1 VVRILAAFDKCKD
14 SLTAGEICALAKKTI
29 QKISS
34 TIDVEE
40 IPITDGGEGFAELL
54 TKCKSGD
61 FHHTHVKDS
70 LGREIDA
77 PIGLVPASS
86 VNVDLLK
93 FMNLPKS
100 GKLAV
105 VEMSSAAGLSDLKME
120 ERDPWSTS
128 SYGVGQLLLQA
139 AELGVVGILLGIGGT
154 STNDMGVGALSA
166 LGVKFST
173 KDNGSIAFPNP
184 ATWSKIDRVSIDN
197 LYQLPPIRIA
207 CDVNNPLL
215 GENGATY
222 QFGPQ
227 KGLSLDQKQEMEI
240 ALERMSEL
248 LSSAFQKSY
257 DIREEPGTGAA
268 GGMGYGL
275 SLGYNVE
282 FIPGFSLV
290 KEWFEIESKIK
301 DTDLILTGE
310 GRFDKTSLHGK
321 GPYELIRMASEFN
334 KKVILLAGSIDS
346 EAVLECKTKFPNVEF
361 VSFGKEELK
370 LQENLD
376 RAAEFFQLKLNK
388 ALSFLP

>member
-1 VVRILAAFDKCKD
+1 
-14 SLTAGEICALAKKTI
+14 
-29 QKISS
+29 
-34 TIDVEE
+34 
-40 IPITDGGEGFAELL
+40 
-54 TKCKSGD
+54 
-61 FHHTHVKDS
+61 
-70 LGREIDA
+70 
-77 PIGLVPASS
+77 
-86 VNVDLLK
+86 
-93 FMNLPKS
+93 
-100 GKLAV
+100 
-105 VEMSSAAGLSDLKME
+105 MSSAAGLSDLKME
-120 ERDPWSTS
+120 ERDPWATS

-139 AELGVVGILLGIGGT
+139 AELGVVGIVLGIGGT

-166 LGVKFST
+166 LGVEFLT
-173 KDNGSIAFPNP
+173 KENDPISFPNP
-184 ATWSKIDRVSIDN
+184 RTWSKIDRVSIDN
-197 LYQLPPIRIA
+197 LYQLPPVRIA

-227 KGLSLDQKQEMEI
+227 KGLSLDQKQEMEN

-248 LSSAFQKSY
+248 LSSAFQKSS

-321 GPYELIRMASEFN
+321 GPYELIRMASEFD
-334 KKVILLAGSIDS
+334 KKVILLAGSTDS

-376 RAAEFFQLKLNK
+376 RAAEFFQLTLSTT
-388 ALSFLP
+388 LSFLR

>member
-1 VVRILAAFDKCKD
+1 MRILAAFDKCKD

-184 ATWSKIDRVSIDN
+184 AIWSKIDRVSIDN

-248 LSSAFQKSY
+248 LSSAFQKSS

>member
-1 VVRILAAFDKCKD
+1 MRVLAAFDKCKD

-29 QKISS
+29 QEISS
-34 TIDVEE
+34 TIDVQEV
-40 IPITDGGEGFAELL
+40 PITDGGEGFAELL

-61 FHHTHVKDS
+61 FHLTLVKDS
-70 LGREIDA
+70 LGREIEV
-77 PIGLVPASS
+77 PIGLIPAS
-86 VNVDLLK
+86 NVDADLLT

-120 ERDPWSTS
+120 ERDPWATS

-166 LGVKFST
+166 LGVEFLT
-173 KDNGSIAFPNP
+173 KENDSISFPNP
-184 ATWSKIDRVSIDN
+184 RIWSEIDRVSIDN

-227 KGLSLDQKQEMEI
+227 KGLSLDQKQEMEN

-257 DIREEPGTGAA
+257 DLREEPGTGAA

-275 SLGYNVE
+275 SLGCNVG

-301 DTDLILTGE
+301 DADLILTGE

-321 GPYELIRMASEFN
+321 GPYELIRMASEFD

-361 VSFGKEELK
+361 ASFGKEELK

-388 ALSFLP
+388 TLSFLR

>member
-1 VVRILAAFDKCKD
+1 MRILAAFDKCKD

-86 VNVDLLK
+86 VDVDLLK

-184 ATWSKIDRVSIDN
+184 AIWSKIDRVSIDN

-268 GGMGYGL
+268 GGIGYGL

>member
-1 VVRILAAFDKCKD
+1 MRILAAFDKCKD

-86 VNVDLLK
+86 VDVDLLK

-184 ATWSKIDRVSIDN
+184 AIWSKIDRVSIDN